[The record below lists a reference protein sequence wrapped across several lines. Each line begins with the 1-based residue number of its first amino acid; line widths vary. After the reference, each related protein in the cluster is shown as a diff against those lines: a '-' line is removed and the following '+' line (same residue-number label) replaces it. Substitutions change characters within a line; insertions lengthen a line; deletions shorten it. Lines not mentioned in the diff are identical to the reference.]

1 MLARGMPWFIII
13 PPAVTLAV
21 VATIVVSPVPVGWGA
36 WALVVVLAVASAF
49 GLAFFRDPERTCA
62 EGLLAPAHGRVMAVE
77 DVDDGDA
84 WTRVS
89 IFMGPFDVHVVR
101 APLDGKVA
109 GIERGGATFARADTP
124 GADHNVRLTLTMDP
138 KRLGEHHRVVLVS
151 GWFARRIVPYVAVGD
166 KVARGARI
174 GLIRFGS
181 RVDVL
186 VPRGM
191 FTISVGRGQRVRASE
206 TSLGVRADARR

>member
-36 WALVVVLAVASAF
+36 WALVVALAVASAF
-49 GLAFFRDPERTCA
+49 GLLFFRDPERTCG

-89 IFMGPFDVHVVR
+89 IFMGPLDVHVVR
-101 APLDGKVA
+101 APLDGRVA
-109 GIERGGATFARADTP
+109 DMERAGSGFARADAP

-174 GLIRFGS
+174 ALIRFGS

-191 FTISVGRGQRVRASE
+191 YAISVRRGQRVRAGE